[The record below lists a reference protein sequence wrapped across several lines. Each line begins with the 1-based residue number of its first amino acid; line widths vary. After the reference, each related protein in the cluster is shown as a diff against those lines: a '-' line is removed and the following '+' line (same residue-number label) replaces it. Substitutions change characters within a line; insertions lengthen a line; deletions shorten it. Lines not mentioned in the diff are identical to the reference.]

1 MSETAR
7 VLALPHEVDPLPQRA
22 EVTALLEGGLIRV
35 RLSGGREWDAAWL
48 QAGSNASVA
57 LAIHDWVI
65 VLPPAGG
72 HPAVVM
78 GRIGPYSPPAPPARL
93 CLEAT
98 EVLTLKCGDAVLDL
112 RADGKA
118 VLRGEDVL
126 IRARGL
132 QRIKAGSVSIN

>member
-1 MSETAR
+1 MSEAAR
-7 VLALPHEVDPLPQRA
+7 VLALPHEVDPQPQRA
-22 EVTALLEGGLIRV
+22 EVIALLEGGLIRV
-35 RLSGGREWDAAWL
+35 RLPGGREWDAAWL
-48 QAGSNASVA
+48 QSGSSGSIE
-57 LAIHDWVI
+57 LAAHDWVI
-65 VLPPAGG
+65 VLPPVGA